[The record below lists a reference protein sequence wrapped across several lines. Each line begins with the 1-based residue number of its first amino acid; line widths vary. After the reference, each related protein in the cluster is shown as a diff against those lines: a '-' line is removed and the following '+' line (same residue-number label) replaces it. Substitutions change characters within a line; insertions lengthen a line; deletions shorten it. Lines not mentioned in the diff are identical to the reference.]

1 MHDFERERVLVFGG
15 GAVGARKA
23 RRFAREATVVV
34 VSPTFADDSFG
45 DAQLV
50 RGDPDAETARALIA
64 RSDPALVVAAT
75 DDGALNEAIT
85 AAARDA
91 GALCNRADRA
101 GPRERGSV
109 VVPATVRDDPVVVSV
124 STGGTSPALSRH
136 LRERVEDVVDDAGA
150 MARLTGRLRRRL
162 RDTDIS
168 AGDRRDA
175 VRAVVAND
183 GVWTALEDDTAA
195 RERAASVVS
204 EVTGDTW
211 TGGDLS

>member
-1 MHDFERERVLVFGG
+1 
-15 GAVGARKA
+15 
-23 RRFAREATVVV
+23 
-34 VSPTFADDSFG
+34 
-45 DAQLV
+45 
-50 RGDPDAETARALIA
+50 
-64 RSDPALVVAAT
+64 
-75 DDGALNEAIT
+75 
-85 AAARDA
+85 
-91 GALCNRADRA
+91 
-101 GPRERGSV
+101 
-109 VVPATVRDDPVVVSV
+109 VVVSV

-162 RDTDIS
+162 RDTDVS